1 MRRLIVLLLATISSC
16 WLYAQQEAQNAV
28 NLSNVDA
35 LITSVESEFV
45 MHSQTSGDYNVSE
58 SVMIFNADGA
68 SAMSINIGTDPFRKL
83 TSFSGKIIKNGK
95 VIQKIKFSDL
105 QMEALASGLADDI
118 YYYSYWPSAP
128 APYIFEYE
136 YSMSYKKGFSAFPP
150 FFPITSEKIALL
162 SGSYTLSLPSGTQI
176 NYNSSVEPQKKGD
189 GKKDVYTWK
198 IASFKGC
205 KSESFMPNIL
215 DLVPYVLSSPVDFTY
230 AGEKSGK
237 QDSWKNLGV
246 WLYNLQKPKMELSQ
260 EFKNELI
267 KLTANCKTQLDKI
280 EVLYKY
286 LKDHTRYV
294 SIQLG
299 IGGYVPFPAQTVAK
313 VGFGD
318 CKGLSNFMRSM
329 LSAVCVESIYY
340 VIDTKKKNL
349 IENYYSLGQM
359 DHVMLAVPLTEGGEK
374 FKGDTIWMEC
384 TNPSYPLGYKH
395 SDAAGHQVLLLKE
408 EGGELVRIS
417 PYIDSL
423 SRKIQLTDIKIYS
436 DGSARFNSKK
446 ELYLDYMEPYLRFG
460 TYGATDQNKTLSS
473 ELKLIPQGMK
483 VNSVTNNFAEYKTL
497 GRDFCPLITID
508 YSFGSESFAK
518 ITGER
523 MFIPV
528 TPFSSLINYQRESRE
543 NDIKVETFGTVRNI
557 ITIEIPMGYQVESF
571 PKDSDLD
578 FDWASFSS
586 KIVYNEAERRF
597 VIVTC
602 RVFKPGE
609 FPKEKYQ
616 DYVAFAKKVNRYF
629 NSSIVLKK
637 IK

>member
-1 MRRLIVLLLATISSC
+1 MKKLFVFLFLALSASL
-16 WLYAQQEAQNAV
+16 LYAQEV
-28 NLSNVDA
+28 ETKSVDLSKVDA
-35 LITSVESEFV
+35 LITSVEEEFV

-58 SVMIFNADGA
+58 SVMIFNSDGA

-118 YYYSYWPSAP
+118 YYYSYSPSAP
-128 APYIFEYE
+128 TPYTFEYD

-150 FFPITSEKIALL
+150 FFPIVSEKIALL
-162 SGSYTLSLPSGTQI
+162 SGTYTLSLPAGTQI
-176 NYNSSVEPQKKGD
+176 NYNSSVEPDKKGD
-189 GKKDVYTWK
+189 GKRDVYSWK
-198 IASFKGC
+198 VSGFKGC
-205 KSESFMPNIL
+205 KVESFMPNIL

-230 AGEKSGK
+230 AGEKNGK

-267 KLTANCKTQLDKI
+267 KLTSNCKTELDKI
-280 EVLYKY
+280 EVLYNY

-329 LSAVCVESIYY
+329 LLAVGIESIYY

-359 DHVMLAVPLTEGGEK
+359 DHVMLAIPLTEGEK

-384 TNPSYPLGYKH
+384 TNPLYPLGYKH
-395 SDAAGHQVLLLKE
+395 SDAAGHQVLMLKE
-408 EGGELVRIS
+408 DGGELVRIS
-417 PYIDSL
+417 PYLDSL

-446 ELYLDYMEPYLRFG
+446 ELYLDYMEPFLMFG
-460 TYGATDQNKTLSS
+460 TRGATEQNKILSS

-497 GRDFCPLITID
+497 GRDFCPLITVD

-518 ITGER
+518 KTGER

-528 TPFSSLINYQRESRE
+528 TPFSGLVNYQRETRE

-557 ITIEIPMGYQVESF
+557 ITIEIPAGYQVESF
-571 PKDSDLD
+571 PKNSDLD

-602 RVFKPGE
+602 YISKPGE

-616 DYVAFAKKVNRYF
+616 EYIAFAKKVNRYF

-637 IK
+637 L